1 MTGESKRSL
10 IKRVVFG
17 VAALIAAGCAYQ
29 LVHSGAIDG
38 ARVTKVEAGVE
49 QIRQLRFKKSVPV
62 VVESRDEAER
72 DIEAQL
78 AHEVSDQ
85 EFQIDGEIGSL
96 IGLYPEGIQLKQT
109 TLSLLK
115 DQVAGFYD
123 PDTKRMILVSGAI
136 DTGVWDDAAE
146 FLMQRDLMGEM
157 VLAHELTHALQDQHF
172 DLSGQLDALK
182 DNDDRALA
190 LKSVAEGDATISG
203 FGYVVGG
210 MDQVKLDEMVARLSD
225 LPELFAKEAKNA
237 PEGLRAPLIFQY
249 SAGVKFVAEAYRR
262 GGFAA
267 IDALYRQPP
276 QSSQQI
282 IHPELYFQRPTPPV
296 EITMAGYQPL
306 LTGWTKADE
315 NCEGE
320 LILSVILRQAFGNN
334 APQVAVAQAWTG
346 DRIVSLRKG
355 TDLSVL
361 WMLAFSSERAAGRF
375 AAAYAEALDR
385 RLPIRVPHRVDYE
398 STMVLVVIGGAA
410 RSFAQ
415 LEPQV
420 FAQSTVKKLP
430 VPRPAPPVA
439 IQARLPAPSG
449 SASKALALMI
459 RSRSLR

>member
-1 MTGESKRSL
+1 MTGESKRGL

-29 LVHSGAIDG
+29 LVRSGAIDG

-78 AHEVSDQ
+78 AHEVSDR

-96 IGLYPEGIQLKQT
+96 IGLYPEGIQLKRT

-210 MDQVKLDEMVARLSD
+210 MDQVKLDEIVSRLSD
-225 LPELFAKEAKNA
+225 
-237 PEGLRAPLIFQY
+237 R
-249 SAGVKFVAEAYRR
+249 
-262 GGFAA
+262 
-267 IDALYRQPP
+267 
-276 QSSQQI
+276 
-282 IHPELYFQRPTPPV
+282 
-296 EITMAGYQPL
+296 
-306 LTGWTKADE
+306 
-315 NCEGE
+315 
-320 LILSVILRQAFGNN
+320 
-334 APQVAVAQAWTG
+334 
-346 DRIVSLRKG
+346 
-355 TDLSVL
+355 
-361 WMLAFSSERAAGRF
+361 
-375 AAAYAEALDR
+375 
-385 RLPIRVPHRVDYE
+385 
-398 STMVLVVIGGAA
+398 
-410 RSFAQ
+410 RSF
-415 LEPQV
+415 
-420 FAQSTVKKLP
+420 S
-430 VPRPAPPVA
+430 PRR
-439 IQARLPAPSG
+439 QKMLLKG
-449 SASKALALMI
+449 CAL
-459 RSRSLR
+459 R